1 MCFLDN
7 TKDKNQ
13 RSFESKELYNH
24 SLTFSSL
31 GNLLLWVRVYI
42 NESSLTMLDFIDWLG
57 SS

>member
-42 NESSLTMLDFIDWLG
+42 NESSLTMLDFID
-57 SS
+57 